1 MAGPPKS
8 SHFVIA
14 GTGYTGLRVLN
25 ALPADR
31 SFGISRAQAPSS
43 GSEIRALDLDLA
55 GTEKIDLPCPC
66 TLLYSI
72 PPGTD
77 SKEDHRLES
86 FLARLQPAP
95 VRLVYLST
103 SGVYGDRAGELTR
116 ETDPVNPS
124 TDRARRRL
132 AAERLLQRW
141 CVQADCELFVLRIPG
156 IYGPG
161 RLGLERLQNGA
172 AIIREVDS
180 GPGNRIHV
188 DDLVTCCIAAM
199 TGEAPPGIYNTAD
212 GDHRSNYWFRR
223 TVAEFAG
230 LPAPHEIS
238 FQEAERTWSET
249 RLSFVRESRRL
260 DTEKLR
266 SVLGARLRYPNA
278 QDGIRA
284 SLAEEDL

>member
-1 MAGPPKS
+1 MPSES

-31 SFGISRAQAPSS
+31 SLGMSRTPASSS
-43 GSEIRALDLDLA
+43 GGEILALDLDLSSA
-55 GTEKIDLPCPC
+55 RKIDLPSPC

-77 SKEDHRLES
+77 AQEDPRLES
-86 FLARLQPAP
+86 FLASIQPAP

-103 SGVYGDRAGELTR
+103 SGVYGDRAGKLTR

-124 TDRARRRL
+124 TDRAIRRL
-132 AAERLLQRW
+132 AAEQLLQRW
-141 CVQADCELFVLRIPG
+141 CMQADCELFVLRIPG

-172 AIIREVDS
+172 TIIREVDS
-180 GPGNRIHV
+180 GPGDRIHV
-188 DDLVTCCIAAM
+188 DDLVICCIAAM
-199 TGEAPPGIYNTAD
+199 TAEAPPGIYNTAD

-230 LPAPHEIS
+230 LPAPQEIS
-238 FQEAERTWSET
+238 FEEAEGTWSET

-266 SVLGARLRYPNA
+266 SVLKVNLRYTNA
-278 QDGIRA
+278 EDGIRA
-284 SLAEEDL
+284 SLAEEVL